1 MLSEYLE
8 LDPPLAP
15 ITEVANT
22 LLALKETDAIT
33 EGYSSVG
40 STNVAL
46 NGERADVR
54 GRETNLGR
62 LAADSSVWGAQK
74 YLNDNDI
81 DAKIDIAL
89 KNGGGIRAT
98 IEGPIITRIAIQKA
112 LAFDNKLA
120 VVQVTVPQLLA
131 IFENAV
137 SRVPAADGRFP
148 QVAVA
153 ARVWTRTILANM

>member
-1 MLSEYLE
+1 MIFLVLFVHCIVSMTNQFYVDSQAALPFLFVAGHVIGYDKRSGPISTTEQSVNMLSEYLE

-62 LAADSSVWGAQK
+62 LAAGE
-74 YLNDNDI
+74 
-81 DAKIDIAL
+81 L
-89 KNGGGIRAT
+89 KVNS
-98 IEGPIITRIAIQKA
+98 Q
-112 LAFDNKLA
+112 
-120 VVQVTVPQLLA
+120 
-131 IFENAV
+131 
-137 SRVPAADGRFP
+137 
-148 QVAVA
+148 
-153 ARVWTRTILANM
+153 